1 LYFVALRGIRTRY
14 SYANNTFGGHK
25 MKQND
30 KPEIETETRRGKRG
44 AGRLYKRD
52 GSGKECAVDDDTHGA
67 FWLEYRVNGQRVRQ
81 RLIDSQGHA
90 ITERRK
96 AEKER
101 ARILAPFAAKETV
114 EQLRTIQ
121 AKLAGAETVYAQAID
136 EANPPLSIA
145 HAWDAYLKSPD
156 RPESGE
162 GTMRNYIGQWN
173 RFEKWTKLQTPKPL
187 TLRDITPKTAQDYA
201 ATLNGGTVS
210 PNTYNKH
217 IAFLRLFFRVL
228 TDAAGLKENPFDKIR
243 SKNLKTNSRRE
254 LTIAELKKILEG
266 ATGEMQTLLYIGT
279 FTGLRLGDCCTLT
292 WGETDLDRGLIK
304 RIPNK
309 TAKNGKPV
317 LIGIP
322 SALHAKLSEIPP
334 NQRTG
339 YVLPKYA
346 ELYTY
351 TNTEGDPNRRPDIVH
366 EIQAHFKKC
375 EIRTVRPGTGFI
387 EKFNP
392 KTGKTEQVSTGKRAV
407 LEVGFHS
414 LRHTWVSLHAAA
426 GTPQAIVQNVIG
438 HANPAMT
445 AHYTHVSEDTARH
458 TARAWQLTEP
468 GAEPA
473 RAPLPDWVR
482 DLAEGMTTKNWKQA
496 QKKLLA

>member
-1 LYFVALRGIRTRY
+1 
-14 SYANNTFGGHK
+14 
-25 MKQND
+25 MKTSD
-30 KPEIETETRRGKRG
+30 TPENEPEKRRGKRG

-52 GSGKECAVDDDTHGA
+52 SSGGECSGADDSHGA

-81 RLIDSQGHA
+81 RLIDSQGNA
-90 ITERRK
+90 ITKRRD

-101 ARILAPFAAKETV
+101 SRILAPFAAKETV

-121 AKLAGAETVYAQAID
+121 AKLAGAEAVHAQAVD
-136 EANPPLSIA
+136 EASPPLSIS

-162 GTMRNYIGQWN
+162 GTMRNYVGQWE
-173 RFEKWTKLQTPKPL
+173 RFERWAKRQTPKPL
-187 TLRDITPKTAQDYA
+187 TLRDITPQTAQDYA

-228 TDAAGLKENPFDKIR
+228 DEPAKLKENPFAKIR

-254 LTIAELKKILEG
+254 LTIAELKKILES

-279 FTGLRLGDCCTLT
+279 FTGLRLGDCCTLL
-292 WGETDLDRGLIK
+292 WGEVDLDRGLIR

-309 TAKNGKPV
+309 TAKNKKPV

-322 SALHAKLSEIPP
+322 SALHAKISETPP
-334 NQRTG
+334 KQRTG

-351 TNTEGDPNRRPDIVH
+351 TNAEGDPNRRPDIVH
-366 EIQAHFKKC
+366 EIQAHFKNC
-375 EIRTVRPGTGFI
+375 EIRTVKPGTGFI
-387 EKFNP
+387 EKINP
-392 KTGKTEQVSTGKRAV
+392 ETGKKEKVSTGKRAV

-458 TARAWQLTEP
+458 TAKAWQLNEP
-468 GAEPA
+468 SATRE
-473 RAPLPDWVR
+473 PLPDWAR
-482 DLAEGMTTKNWKQA
+482 ELAKGMNAENWELA
-496 QKKLLA
+496 KKTLLEE

>member
-1 LYFVALRGIRTRY
+1 
-14 SYANNTFGGHK
+14 

-254 LTIAELKKILEG
+254 LTIAELKTILES
-266 ATGEMQTLLYIGT
+266 ATGELQTLLYIGT
-279 FTGLRLGDCCTLT
+279 FTGLRLGDCCTLK
-292 WGETDLDRGLIK
+292 WGEVDLDRGLIR

-309 TAKNGKPV
+309 TAKSGKPV

-322 SALHAKLSEIPP
+322 NALHAKLSETPTD
-334 NQRTG
+334 RRKG
-339 YVLPKYA
+339 YVLLRFA
-346 ELYTY
+346 ELYNY
-351 TNTEGDPNRRPDIVH
+351 RNAGGDPNRRPDITKGIQKH
-366 EIQAHFKKC
+366 FEACEIQTTK
-375 EIRTVRPGTGFI
+375 EGTG
-387 EKFNP
+387 E
-392 KTGKTEQVSTGKRAV
+392 TTGKRAV
-407 LEVGFHS
+407 VEVGFHS

-458 TARAWQLTEP
+458 TARAWQLTET
-468 GAEPA
+468 GSEPA
-473 RAPLPDWVR
+473 RAPLPDWAR